1 MRLCL
6 MLLPPCACHSQAPL
20 CEQCLALCVAS
31 VPIPPLA
38 HWPKTNPL
46 INPVFLCLRHCPLC
60 KAAAEVRDDSSD
72 KNWLIVGYA
81 KKGSNT
87 LVLVDTGEDGLEE

>member
-1 MRLCL
+1 VSSVSRCASLLCRSH
-6 MLLPPCACHSQAPL
+6 LLHTGQKQIHS
-20 CEQCLALCVAS
+20 S
-31 VPIPPLA
+31 
-38 HWPKTNPL
+38 
-46 INPVFLCLRHCPLC
+46 NPVFLCLRHCPLC